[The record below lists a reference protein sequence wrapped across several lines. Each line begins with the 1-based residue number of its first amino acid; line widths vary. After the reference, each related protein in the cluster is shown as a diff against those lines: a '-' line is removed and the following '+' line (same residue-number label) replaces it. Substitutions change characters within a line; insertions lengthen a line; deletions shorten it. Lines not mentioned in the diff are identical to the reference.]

1 MLSQT
6 LLGHDGH
13 VTGDLIVLARHQ
25 RFVPS
30 GSRVASTISQTPHL
44 FYLLHARYH
53 PFLAYR
59 LHGYQHLELL

>member
-25 RFVPS
+25 RLCPLVP
-30 GSRVASTISQTPHL
+30 
-44 FYLLHARYH
+44 
-53 PFLAYR
+53 
-59 LHGYQHLELL
+59 ELLPPFHKPRIFFICYMRVVIPSLPIDCTATNI